1 MTTIKAT
8 APSVPLRWRT
18 VDIVVAAVLA
28 VAGGV
33 VFAIIGWTYHLL
45 DPLFAAFPPSS
56 GLTTGLW
63 IFPGVLAGL
72 VVRRPGAALFVEL
85 VAAVLEAL
93 LGSSFGA
100 TTLVSGALQGL
111 GAELGIALL
120 GRYRSFGVL
129 TGIAAGGLAGL
140 MCGLNDSFLMRWYP
154 EYPSGWLWAYTA
166 CCTLS
171 GLVMG
176 ALMWWLTRG
185 LAATGVLSALRS
197 RGAHR
202 ESVSGR

>member
-1 MTTIKAT
+1 MTTLKAAAPT
-8 APSVPLRWRT
+8 APLRWRT

-33 VFAIIGWTYHLL
+33 IFAIIGWTHHLL
-45 DPLFAAFPPSS
+45 DPLFAGFPPSS

-100 TTLVSGALQGL
+100 TTLVSGVLQGL
-111 GAELGIALL
+111 GAELGIALA
-120 GRYRSFGVL
+120 GRYRRFGL
-129 TGIAAGGLAGL
+129 DMGLLSGALAGL
-140 MCGLNDSFLMRWYP
+140 ACGLNDSFLMRWYP
-154 EYPSGWLWAYTA
+154 EYPTSWLWAYTA
-166 CCTLS
+166 FCTLS
-171 GLVMG
+171 ALVFG

-185 LAATGVLSALRS
+185 LAATGVLSAVRS

-202 ESVSGR
+202 ETVSGR